1 MENNECYI
9 CLEYI
14 SGDSNSDIYILECCK
29 NNVHLSCLKKWYTYN
44 KSTATCFIC
53 NQSEPLCRDLVN
65 IPNEIVDNSYVIIPL
80 NDNINNENNITILSN
95 NLSNNLIDSCKKCK
109 IFITFIIVLIIC
121 GIIFS
126 QNLF

>member
-14 SGDSNSDIYILECCK
+14 SADSNSDIYILECCK
-29 NNVHLSCLKKWYTYN
+29 NKVHLACLKQWYTYN

-80 NDNINNENNITILSN
+80 NDNINDNEYNNTILSN
-95 NLSNNLIDSCKKCK
+95 NLIHSCKKCK